1 MSNFTDF
8 GEDIGLNAPKR
19 LRGRTTT
26 TTTST
31 TNKNKHSKQ
40 NRRSGRSRSNSIDR
54 YNSRDRY
61 NKNHNNNNN
70 RRNGGRRNGNP
81 YKNKNNKNSTTSSIN
96 PALLK
101 PVRKTQLHGEKVK
114 RRYGNSEN
122 NRHSKE
128 DNKRD
133 DDEEDEEEFI
143 NTSGNIH
150 SNNNNPGEEEDEENE
165 QYEDDSFEDD
175 SNSPLNMKRKQ
186 MSSYSNTNNNNMNM
200 DESKFD
206 STTTMTP
213 PKPKINTAMSI
224 IALENK
230 KLDEIINSNP
240 EQRDIHEEH
249 ARLGLPKNLTYAV
262 NLSRKRLP
270 VIIFKYLSMENYKRF
285 SLKAHKRSELV
296 AMQLGPEAGM
306 EFQQQYSSP
315 DGKSANGGSSPK
327 RHNIRS
333 HVPNCSCE
341 KCRKARR
348 RPNKHPTRLVF
359 RTLGS
364 EISLI
369 IATMQSHGFLSGRK
383 WNVLWTSQ
391 HLKSYF
397 YQGVE
402 RHQRVNQYP
411 RSYEITRKDTLCRN
425 INRMKAIHGERNYG
439 FIPNGWVLPA
449 ESDIFERFFHQNGGC
464 YIVKPAALSCGRGIY
479 VTDDINDIALH
490 GLDEN
495 VSVSQYIANPL
506 LLDGYKFDLRMYVG
520 ITSFDPLTIYVHE
533 SGLARF
539 ATEKYSSSP
548 ESYNNKFMHLTNFS
562 INKMSDKFRVNT
574 NAENDNE
581 GQKWS
586 LAALKKRLSEDPSI
600 GPERLKNA
608 FDAVNDIF
616 IKTFIA
622 IEAQVNS
629 AMKMFVPF
637 KENCFQLFGF
647 DIMFD
652 EALRPWLIEI
662 NFAPSLACGSPLDL
676 KLKSRVVSDLLTL
689 SGVMPFDP
697 VKMSSGGGNNNNK
710 KKHDN
715 KKKRNQKTN
724 KGKKSN
730 NNHPT
735 RRGSGSGGGA
745 ESSVASR
752 LEGYTTEEKRAI
764 LSIEAQDRRS
774 NGYTRIFP
782 CEHSYKYRSF
792 FQDPRHLNDVVGD
805 YFSQGKRSPHQKRTR
820 LQEREDRE
828 KAFGYNY

>member
-1 MSNFTDF
+1 MSS
-8 GEDIGLNAPKR
+8 KY
-19 LRGRTTT
+19 
-26 TTTST
+26 SK
-31 TNKNKHSKQ
+31 TNS
-40 NRRSGRSRSNSIDR
+40 RSSRSRSSSVDRNSKR
-54 YNSRDRY
+54 YSSSNRNRNSMSNSRRSTGS
-61 NKNHNNNNN
+61 N
-70 RRNGGRRNGNP
+70 RG
-81 YKNKNNKNSTTSSIN
+81 KNSTIN
-96 PALLK
+96 PELLK
-101 PVRKTQLHGEKVK
+101 PVRKTLLHGEKVK
-114 RRYGNSEN
+114 PRYGNLKS
-122 NRHSKE
+122 HSKE
-128 DNKRD
+128 DNKID
-133 DDEEDEEEFI
+133 DDEEEEEEEFI
-143 NTSGNIH
+143 NTSIDYKK
-150 SNNNNPGEEEDEENE
+150 PMDEDEE
-165 QYEDDSFEDD
+165 QYEDDSFEDEG
-175 SNSPLNMKRKQ
+175 NSPLNIHKQ
-186 MSSYSNTNNNNMNM
+186 RRQQQTAGNAGGNNSNNNNNNNNT
-200 DESKFD
+200 DESKYTNNLETG
-206 STTTMTP
+206 SETP
-213 PKPKINTAMSI
+213 TLPKPTINTAMSI
-224 IALENK
+224 IAMENR
-230 KLDEIINSNP
+230 KLDQIIMANP
-240 EQRDIHEEH
+240 EQRSIHEEH

-262 NLSRKRLP
+262 HLSRKRLP
-270 VIIFKYLSMENYKRF
+270 VIIFKYVSPEKYRLF

-315 DGKSANGGSSPK
+315 DGKNGGSSPK

-341 KCRKARR
+341 KCRRARR
-348 RPNKHPTRLVF
+348 RPSKHPTRLVF

-369 IATMQSHGFLSGRK
+369 IATMQSHGFLNGRK

-397 YQGVE
+397 YQGIE

-425 INRMKAIHGERNYG
+425 INRMKAIHGDRNYG
-439 FIPNGWVLPA
+439 FIPNGWVLPT

-495 VSVSQYIANPL
+495 VQVSQYIANPL

-520 ITSFDPLTIYVHE
+520 ITSFDPLTIFVHD

-548 ESYNNKFMHLTNFS
+548 DSYNNKFMHLTNFS
-562 INKMSDKFRVNT
+562 INKMSEKFRVNT
-574 NAENDNE
+574 DADNECE

-586 LAALKKRLSEDPSI
+586 LAALRKRLCEDPSI
-600 GPERLKNA
+600 GPERVKHA

-652 EALRPWLIEI
+652 ETLRPWLIEI

-689 SGVMPFDP
+689 SGVMPYDP
-697 VKMSSGGGNNNNK
+697 MKMSNVVGKNNREK
-710 KKHDN
+710 KDN
-715 KKKRNQKTN
+715 KKKKVGSKMRK
-724 KGKKSN
+724 N
-730 NNHPT
+730 NNSNSKH
-735 RRGSGSGGGA
+735 GS
-745 ESSVASR
+745 ESSISSR

-764 LSIEAQDRRS
+764 LSIEAQDKRS

-782 CEHSYKYRSF
+782 SEHSHKYRSF
-792 FQDPRHLNDVVGD
+792 FQEPRHLNDVVGD

-820 LQEREDRE
+820 MQEKEDRE
-828 KAFGYNY
+828 KAFGYHY

>member
-1 MSNFTDF
+1 MH
-8 GEDIGLNAPKR
+8 GAR
-19 LRGRTTT
+19 RGG
-26 TTTST
+26 
-31 TNKNKHSKQ
+31 
-40 NRRSGRSRSNSIDR
+40 SG
-54 YNSRDRY
+54 
-61 NKNHNNNNN
+61 
-70 RRNGGRRNGNP
+70 
-81 YKNKNNKNSTTSSIN
+81 KNSDTIN
-96 PALLK
+96 PKLLK
-101 PVRKTQLHGEKVK
+101 PVRQTHLHGEKVAP
-114 RRYGNSEN
+114 RYRNLQQERQEGK
-122 NRHSKE
+122 SKE
-128 DNKRD
+128 EDKVD
-133 DDEEDEEEFI
+133 DDEEEEEFI
-143 NTSGNIH
+143 NTSGTKRA
-150 SNNNNPGEEEDEENE
+150 EDDDER
-165 QYEDDSFEDD
+165 YEDDSFEDE
-175 SNSPLNMKRKQ
+175 
-186 MSSYSNTNNNNMNM
+186 SNTPVNTQRLHEPHNHRSEYLHSDTDPNGQ
-200 DESKFD
+200 EKKTS
-206 STTTMTP
+206 SP
-213 PKPKINTAMSI
+213 IPKPTIVTSPAPKTAMSI
-224 IALENK
+224 IAMENK
-230 KLDEIINSNP
+230 KLDEIIQADP
-240 EQRDIHEEH
+240 EQRIIHEEH

-270 VIIFKYLSMENYKRF
+270 VIVFDYLTQENYRRF
-285 SLKAHKRSELV
+285 SAKAHKRSELV
-296 AMQLGPEAGM
+296 AMQLGPEAGL

-315 DGKSANGGSSPK
+315 DGKSGPGGTSPK

-369 IATMQSHGFLSGRK
+369 VATMQLHGFLNGRK

-397 YQGVE
+397 YQGIE
-402 RHQRVNQYP
+402 RHQRVNQFP

-439 FIPNGWVLPA
+439 FIPNGWVLPS
-449 ESDIFERFFHQNGGC
+449 ESEIFERFFHQNGGC

-479 VTDDINDIALH
+479 VTDDINDIELH

-495 VSVSQYIANPL
+495 VSVSQYISNPL
-506 LLDGYKFDLRMYVG
+506 LIDGYKFDMRMYVG
-520 ITSFDPLTIYVHE
+520 ITSFDPLTIYVHD

-562 INKMSDKFRVNT
+562 INKMSDKFKVNT
-574 NAENDNE
+574 DAENECE

-586 LAALKKRLSEDPSI
+586 LAALKKRLADDPSV
-600 GPERLKNA
+600 GPERVKHA
-608 FDAVNDIF
+608 FQAVNDIF

-652 EALRPWLIEI
+652 ETLRPWLIEI

-689 SGVMPFDP
+689 SGVMPHDP
-697 VKMSSGGGNNNNK
+697 AKMGGNNPGTK
-710 KKHDN
+710 KKKATKR
-715 KKKRNQKTN
+715 KKA
-724 KGKKSN
+724 KGIKSN
-730 NNHPT
+730 RNAHN
-735 RRGSGSGGGA
+735 
-745 ESSVASR
+745 ESSVSSR
-752 LEGYTTEEKRAI
+752 LEGYNNDEKRAI
-764 LSIEAQDRRS
+764 LTVEAQDRRS

-782 CEHSYKYRSF
+782 SENSHKYRPF
-792 FQDPRHLNDVVGD
+792 FEEPRHLNDVVGD
-805 YFSQGKRSPHQKRTR
+805 YFSQGKRSPHRKRTR
-820 LQEREDRE
+820 LQEKEDRE
-828 KAFGYNY
+828 RTFGYRY